1 MTSKRAEQIGFTSLF
16 LAALLTLASCAPFS
30 PTAAIDRPTEG
41 VIVSPTPEPADT
53 PTLTVRPTA
62 TPIQTPTQPVQT
74 YDRLGITVTTY
85 RDRYAGFTLEYPEG
99 WVTDLPDESIKAVYS
114 AYPAVFFSQ
123 APAAERREPGADPDI
138 AMITVVVFN
147 REPHTFDEAVADF
160 KDLMANSNA
169 TTRTILAEDP
179 LTLPS
184 GLPAYSWLT
193 EEESDGKS
201 EVILTVINGYR
212 VLLEGKGDLS
222 LFRLLA
228 NTLRPDEE

>member
-1 MTSKRAEQIGFTSLF
+1 VTSKRAEQIGFTSLL

-30 PTAAIDRPTEG
+30 PTAAIDRPTES

-53 PTLTVRPTA
+53 PTPTVQPTA
-62 TPIQTPTQPVQT
+62 PPVHTPTQPVQT
-74 YDRLGITVTTY
+74 YESLGIKITTY
-85 RDRYAGFTLEYPEG
+85 TDRHAGFTLDYPED
-99 WVTDLPDESIKAVYS
+99 WVTDLPDESIKVVYS

-123 APAAERREPGADPDI
+123 PLAAERRDPGADPDI

-147 REPHTFDEAVADF
+147 REPHPFDEAVADF
-160 KDLMANSNA
+160 KDLMANSNP
-169 TTRTILAEDP
+169 TRTILAEEP

-193 EEESDGKS
+193 EEEPDGKS
-201 EVILTVINGYR
+201 EVILAVVNGYR

-222 LFRLLA
+222 LFGVLA

>member
-1 MTSKRAEQIGFTSLF
+1 MTGKRGEPIGFARLL
-16 LAALLTLASCAPFS
+16 LAILLALASCAPLS
-30 PTAAIDRPTEG
+30 PTASVT
-41 VIVSPTPEPADT
+41 VSPTPEPAATLT
-53 PTLTVRPTA
+53 PTVHPTG

-74 YDRLGITVTTY
+74 YDDLGIRVTTY
-85 RDRYAGFTLEYPEG
+85 LDRYAGFTLDYPES
-99 WVTDLPDESIKAVYS
+99 WVIDLPDESIKAVYS

-123 APAAERREPGADPDI
+123 ALTAERREPGADPDV

-147 REPHTFDEAVADF
+147 REPHTFDEAVTDF
-160 KDLMANSNA
+160 KELMVNND
-169 TTRTILAEDP
+169 TTRTILAEEP
-179 LTLPS
+179 LTLSS

-193 EEESDGKS
+193 EKEPDGKS

-222 LFRLLA
+222 LFRVLA